1 MTAMIESRESPKQD
15 ADSPVIRS
23 SSFEKLINVSK
34 SAVVDLNKSLVNVQD
49 LPENAINRS
58 KEENLR
64 VGTIIPGN
72 ERKYSE
78 FSDGL
83 TSKKRDGKVIPT
95 LLNKND
101 LKVL

>member
-15 ADSPVIRS
+15 VDSPVIRS
-23 SSFEKLINVSK
+23 TSFEKLINVSK

-49 LPENAINRS
+49 LKDDAVIRS
-58 KEENLR
+58 KEENSR
-64 VGTIIPGN
+64 VGTILPAN
-72 ERKYSE
+72 EKKYSE

-83 TSKKRDGKVIPT
+83 TSKKRDGKFIPS
-95 LLNKND
+95 LLNKHD